1 MGFSE
6 TESTTGTSN
15 SNTSELSL
23 LFNNIL
29 AAFELIVK
37 DTKYLDKISD
47 GSTLIHNVLSM
58 LDNVNDYD
66 LRIISIRVLAILSN
80 NIHNKV
86 LSLLF

>member
-1 MGFSE
+1 LGFSE